1 MPRIDPSNLN
11 TALCPSCHKTI
22 SDTAA
27 FCKYCGAK
35 TGFSA
40 NKSAAAVPKAQQAV
54 QNTVPASEKPSIAR
68 VHPVEDDTAAGDVK
82 PASIRSPQPAAA
94 SPFEAAPKA
103 DSAQTASPFE
113 TAPKADS
120 AQTASPFETAPK
132 ADSAQTSSPFAAV
145 KKPRRQ
151 AVPSAAASE
160 ASGKTQSAF
169 STAPGQQMNSTETA
183 VPHRKTAALKSDTDA
198 FAAAGS
204 AASAPFKAAQAAS
217 SVRSKQKPQSEE
229 KEEFTDAFALGL
241 PSWSLEPPN
250 MPVNRRRK

>member
-94 SPFEAAPKA
+94 SPFEA
-103 DSAQTASPFE
+103 
-113 TAPKADS
+113 APKADS